1 MSVQNISQPSQKL
14 SVQECLD
21 RGALLIKE
29 GNIQQAIEIYQ
40 QGLSDHTN
48 SASIYFKLGIALLE
62 QGNLSEAYDNF
73 YKSVVLEADFH
84 WGHYGLGLFFA
95 QQGKLSEAVDA
106 YQQALTLNPD
116 DFLIHQKLGEI
127 FLEQNQLD
135 LAEQH
140 FLKVIKLNENFHW
153 AYYRLGQVYER
164 LSKLDEAKSCFLK
177 AIEIEPD
184 FQLAKKHLT
193 SESFEEIIKKAN
205 SDFENQQFQKA
216 LTMYEVSLAF
226 NPNHYH
232 SMLRKGECLF
242 RLKRYSDAEQT
253 LLIVNQKFG
262 DQFWLLICLG
272 EVYFHQSKIKE
283 AIVSFE
289 KAINIDNK
297 NLWCWHLLGKSYQA
311 INEYQQ
317 ALACFNQVVEI
328 DSNNALGYLG
338 LAELEKEQGNK
349 SEAQVYWRKAI
360 EYQPHNKWSYISLGY
375 SYLEDK
381 KIEQAEDI
389 FNQALSLF
397 GEDFDV
403 IFAAAHAYL
412 SKRDWHKSAQML
424 EQALAICPNN
434 EEVKVRLLE
443 LYCYSGDLNKAKDY
457 FNSLTIT
464 TVPPNSYY
472 QAVAKLFCELGEWE
486 KAFDFAAEAIL
497 KEPTNIHNHS
507 LFIKVVRKSKKFKE
521 ALNVIEQELDNP
533 EIRTNFL
540 LIKTAILEQLIE
552 PINEARQ
559 CLSLIKQENSCSRDL
574 VICENRLRL
583 KENIFHE
590 QLSQVKAIK
599 TKIFYCTDKAYS
611 LPTLVSIFSL
621 HKHNKH
627 KLGNNPIYVVA
638 DNPTL
643 ELIKEAYQVLAR
655 SLNLIIEFID
665 IESLFKGLNDYKLT
679 TGYGVFTGGDS
690 LSRTAYYRLFFGQ
703 VLNDIYP
710 NSRWLYIDSDTI
722 ILDSLEEIDYLDFNG
737 YPIAARR
744 ERPKSEIEEAIKT
757 NNLQS
762 GRYYNSGVIAFDS
775 THPKLTDLLNQAVRI
790 AVEEGHKLL
799 YHDQCALNIAFDGQ
813 IADLSPRFND
823 FYPPYDQRTFDELML
838 RDQSLIIHLLD
849 RPKPWD
855 SLNKH
860 QGSILWF
867 QLLEDMSRFLPTKY
881 MYKLFEVLQSS
892 I

>member
-1 MSVQNISQPSQKL
+1 MTVTNISQQSQEL

-21 RGALLIKE
+21 RGASFLKE

-40 QGLSDHTN
+40 QGLHYHPD
-48 SASIYFKLGIALLE
+48 SATIYFKLGVAFLE
-62 QGNLSEAYDNF
+62 QGNSSEAYENF
-73 YKSVVLEADFH
+73 YKSVVLESDFH

-95 QQGKLSEAVDA
+95 QQGKIAEAIDA

-127 FLEQNQLD
+127 LLDQNQLD
-135 LAEQH
+135 LAEKH
-140 FLKVIKLNENFHW
+140 FLKVINLNENFHW
-153 AYYRLGQVYER
+153 AYYRLGQLYEK
-164 LSKLDEAKSCFLK
+164 LSKLDEANNFFLK
-177 AIEIEPD
+177 VIEIEPN
-184 FQLAKKHLT
+184 FQLVKKYLT
-193 SESFEEIIKKAN
+193 PELFEIILKKA
-205 SDFENQQFQKA
+205 DDIFENKNFQKA
-216 LTMYEVSLAF
+216 LTMYEQSLAL
-226 NPNHYH
+226 NPEHYH
-232 SMLRKGECLF
+232 AMLRKGECLF

-253 LLIVNQKFG
+253 LLKVNQQFG
-262 DQFWLLICLG
+262 DKFWLLICLG
-272 EVYFHQSKIKE
+272 EVYFHQSKTKE
-283 AIVSFE
+283 AILSFE
-289 KAINIDNK
+289 KALNIDDH
-297 NLWCWHLLGKSYQA
+297 NLWCWHLLGKSYQS

-317 ALACFNQVVEI
+317 AQACFNKIIEI
-328 DSNNALGYLG
+328 DPNNALGYLG
-338 LAELEKEQGNK
+338 LAELQKKQGNK
-349 SEAQVYWRKAI
+349 SVAQVNWCKAI
-360 EYQPHNKWSYISLGY
+360 ERQPENKWSYISLGY
-375 SYLEDK
+375 SYIEDK
-381 KIEQAEDI
+381 KIEQAEII

-412 SKRDWHKSAQML
+412 AKRDWDKSAQML

-443 LYCYSGDLNKAKDY
+443 LYCYSGDLNKAQDY
-457 FNSLTIT
+457 FNKLQTI

-521 ALNVIEQELDNP
+521 ALNVIENYIDNQET
-533 EIRTNFL
+533 RANFL
-540 LIKTAILEQLIE
+540 LIKTALLEQLIE
-552 PINEARQ
+552 PISEARQ
-559 CLSLIKQENSCSRDL
+559 CISLMKQDNSLSRDL
-574 VICENRLRL
+574 IIYENRLRL
-583 KENIFHE
+583 KENIFYE
-590 QLSQVKAIK
+590 QLSQLELIK

-643 ELIKEAYQVLAR
+643 KLIKEAYQVLAR

-665 IESLFKGLNDYKLT
+665 IESLFKGLNNYKLT

-703 VLNDIYP
+703 VLNDICS

-744 ERPKSEIEEAIKT
+744 ERPKSEIEEAIKI
-757 NNLQS
+757 NNLES
-762 GRYYNSGVIAFDS
+762 KKYYNSGVIAFDS
-775 THPKLTDLLNQAVRI
+775 THPKLTDLLNQAVRV

-823 FYPPYDQRTFDELML
+823 FYPPYDQRTFDELMFS
-838 RDQSLIIHLLD
+838 DQSLIIHLLD

-881 MYKLFEVLQSS
+881 IYELFEVLQAS

>member
-1 MSVQNISQPSQKL
+1 MSVQNLSQYSREL

-21 RGALLIKE
+21 RGASLLKE

-40 QGLSDHTN
+40 QGLQYHTN
-48 SASIYFKLGIALLE
+48 SASIYFKLGIAFLE

-73 YKSVVLEADFH
+73 YKSVALEADFH

-116 DFLIHQKLGEI
+116 DYLIHQKLGEI
-127 FLEQNQLD
+127 FLDQNQLD

-140 FLKVIKLNENFHW
+140 LFNVIRLNEKFHW

-164 LSKLDEAKSCFLK
+164 LLKLDEAKNSFLK

-193 SESFEEIIKKAN
+193 SESFEEVITKADSSFN
-205 SDFENQQFQKA
+205 EQNYQQA

-226 NPNHYH
+226 HSQHYH

-242 RLKRYSDAEQT
+242 RLKKYSEAEQT
-253 LLIVNQKFG
+253 LLIVNQQFG

-272 EVYFHQSKIKE
+272 EVYFHQSKTKE
-283 AIVSFE
+283 AILSFE
-289 KAINIDNK
+289 KAINLDNK
-297 NLWCWHLLGKSYQA
+297 NLWCWHLLGKSYQT

-317 ALACFNQVVEI
+317 ANICFNKVVEI
-328 DSNNALGYLG
+328 DPHNALGYLG
-338 LAELEKEQGNK
+338 LAELAKEQGNK
-349 SEAQVYWRKAI
+349 SEAQVYWCKAI
-360 EYQPHNKWSYISLGY
+360 EIQPQNKWSYISLGY
-375 SYLEDK
+375 SYIEDK
-381 KIEQAEDI
+381 KIEQAEEV
-389 FNQALSLF
+389 FNQAISLF
-397 GEDFDV
+397 EKDFDV

-412 SKRDWHKSAQML
+412 AKRDWTQSAQML
-424 EQALAICPNN
+424 EKALLICPDN

-443 LYCYSGDLNKAKDY
+443 LYCYSGNLDKALGY
-457 FNSLTIT
+457 FNSLKIT
-464 TVPPNSYY
+464 TTPPHSYY

-521 ALNVIEQELDNP
+521 ALNVIEQEFDNQ
-533 EIRTNFL
+533 EIKTSFL

-559 CLSLIKQENSCSRDL
+559 CVSLMKKENSLSRDL

-583 KENIFHE
+583 KENIFSE
-590 QLSQVKAIK
+590 QLSQVESIK

-627 KLGNNPIYVVA
+627 KLKNNPIYVVA
-638 DNPTL
+638 DHPTL
-643 ELIKEAYQVLAR
+643 ELIKEAYQVLAHN
-655 SLNLIIEFID
+655 LNLIIEFID
-665 IESLFKGLNDYKLT
+665 IESLFKGLSDYKLT

-703 VLNDIYP
+703 VLNDISP

-757 NNLQS
+757 NNLKS
-762 GRYYNSGVIAFDS
+762 GKYYNSGVIAFDS
-775 THPKLTDLLNQAVRI
+775 THPQLTDLLNKAVRI

-823 FYPPYDQRTFDELML
+823 FYPPYDQRTFDELL
-838 RDQSLIIHLLD
+838 LSDQSLIIHLLD

-867 QLLEDMSRFLPTKY
+867 QLLEDMSRFLPAKY
-881 MYKLFEVLQSS
+881 LYKLFEVLQAS